1 MAVERGFSESSNVM
15 PLRAGETAALRT
27 PPLNYEAEQ
36 ALLGAI
42 LTNNRVFDRVNEFLR
57 PEHFADP
64 VHGRIYEAAGT
75 LIQRGQIANFLTL
88 RNLFDQDP
96 GLVEAGGSKYLAR
109 LENAVVTIIN
119 AEDYGHTVHDLFLRR
134 QLIDLGET
142 VVNEAFAFNLD
153 LSAVEQ
159 IEEAEQK
166 LFLWRRP
173 GRPRGAC
180 CR

>member
-1 MAVERGFSESSNVM
+1 MYAPRSGSG
-15 PLRAGETAALRT
+15 AGAAQ

-75 LIQRGQIANFLTL
+75 LIERGQIANSVTL
-88 RNLFDQDP
+88 RNLFDQD
-96 GLVEAGGSKYLAR
+96 AAWWRSAARKYLAR
-109 LENAVVTIIN
+109 LANAVVTIIN
-119 AEDYGHTVHDLFLRR
+119 AEDYGHTIHDLFLRR
-134 QLIDLGET
+134 QLIDLGEN
-142 VVNEAFAFNLD
+142 VVNEAFAFTLD
-153 LSAVEQ
+153 VSAVEQ

-166 LFLWRRP
+166 LFLLAETGADR
-173 GRPRGAC
+173 GRLPAAPSAR
-180 CR
+180 